1 MSLVSNY
8 FNKVNSEHRNTS
20 QGCVITTGDYID
32 PTPWTPETYERL
44 RKAIDRVNELNNQ
57 SEIQNF
63 SSTETI

>member
-1 MSLVSNY
+1 MDGQN
-8 FNKVNSEHRNTS
+8 RNTS

-57 SEIQNF
+57 SETQSF

>member
-1 MSLVSNY
+1 MDSQN
-8 FNKVNSEHRNTS
+8 RNTS

-32 PTPWTPETYERL
+32 PTPWTEETWERL

-57 SEIQNF
+57 SETQNF